1 MGDSDK
7 KPEKGID
14 MDDTLKKLFDALKNY
29 DEYLVENE
37 YDKLKYENYHFLN
50 LFIFLS
56 FFFLDDWNKN

>member
-29 DEYLVENE
+29 DE
-37 YDKLKYENYHFLN
+37 
-50 LFIFLS
+50 
-56 FFFLDDWNKN
+56 